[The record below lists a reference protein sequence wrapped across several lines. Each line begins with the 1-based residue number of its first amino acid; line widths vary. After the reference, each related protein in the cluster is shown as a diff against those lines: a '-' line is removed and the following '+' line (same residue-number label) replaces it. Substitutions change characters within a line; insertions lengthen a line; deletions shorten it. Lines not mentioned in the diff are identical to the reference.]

1 MLNLI
6 HTDMVSL
13 HYVFAGEFL
22 MCLVE
27 HTFYRIVCKDLV
39 SIRIEYNHCCHHLRN
54 SSPVKRPCLTVAL
67 FGRRCTIVDFAAVNT
82 KCCCL
87 CKMGEVVMM
96 ATFWTIQA
104 WQHSFVVVDFD
115 LAAENRP

>member
-1 MLNLI
+1 
-6 HTDMVSL
+6 MVSL

-27 HTFYRIVCKDLV
+27 HTFYHIVYTDLV
-39 SIRIEYNHCCHHLRN
+39 STRIECNHCCHHLRN
-54 SSPVKRPCLTVAL
+54 SSPTKKLCSIVAL
-67 FGRRCTIVDFAAVNT
+67 FGRRCTIADFAAVNT

-96 ATFWTIQA
+96 VTFLMFQA
-104 WQHSFVVVDFD
+104 WQHSFAVVDFD